1 MLRRLCL
8 SVALVAFAAP
18 LAANAQSVIPDHVNI
33 HNGFIEVRNEVV
45 LKNGA
50 TSGGTPLLLTYGG
63 GTIERSQT
71 TPGGTTFLNVCC
83 IAAGSL
89 YKVHYGGRANVEAT
103 VRPQLCNVR
112 GIPFG
117 YAVVVFTGSI
127 TYDSK
132 THGFDVQIEP
142 HVPPVSCPVAR

>member
-1 MLRRLCL
+1 MFRRLCL
-8 SVALVAFAAP
+8 SLALVVTAAP
-18 LAANAQSVIPDHVNI
+18 LAANAQTVIPDHVNI
-33 HNGFIEVRNEVV
+33 HNGFIEVRDEVV

-50 TSGGTPLLLTYGG
+50 GTGWIPLNLTLGSIV
-63 GTIERSQT
+63 IERAQT
-71 TPGGTTFLNVCC
+71 LPGHTTIFNVCC

-89 YKVHYGGRANVEAT
+89 YKVHFLGRVSSEAT

-127 TYDSK
+127 TYHPS
-132 THGFDVQIEP
+132 GFSYDIEP